1 MHCSLCYDKVPEKTK
16 YMKTCLII
24 GAGMSG
30 LAAATDLQ
38 NNGWKVTVLDK
49 GRGVGGRMSTRRI
62 ADGRADH
69 GGQYFST
76 KTTAF
81 QEFTKQLLSEN
92 VAAEWEVKGKEYA
105 RYVGKNGMSGIPKF
119 MANGLDIRMGER
131 ADKIEKTANG
141 YVVSTESGNTYK
153 TDALILTSPAP
164 QTIDLLRS
172 GNFEVKNSVFDALQ
186 AIEYLPCISVMA
198 LLNAPTK
205 IPAPGNLTFENE
217 AISWIADNVQK
228 GITEPQ
234 TVTIHASAEYSKTHL
249 EDDLNVVRDELLS
262 KATEWIS
269 PETIVE
275 KQIHRWRYS
284 LAEKRY
290 VEPFLPVSETLLLGG
305 DGFGIGNIE
314 GAFISGKAMS
324 AALSTTNR

>member
-1 MHCSLCYDKVPEKTK
+1 
-16 YMKTCLII
+16 
-24 GAGMSG
+24 MSG

-38 NNGWKVTVLDK
+38 NNGWKVIVLDK

-69 GGQYFST
+69 GAQYFST
-76 KTTAF
+76 KTPDF
-81 QEFTKQLLSEN
+81 QKFTKQLLTEN
-92 VAAEWEVKGKEYA
+92 IAAEWQVKGKGYA

-119 MANGLDIRMGER
+119 MANGLDIRTGER
-131 ADKIEKTANG
+131 VNKIEKTTSG
-141 YVVSTESGNTYK
+141 YTISTESENTYEA
-153 TDALILTSPAP
+153 DALVLTSPAP
-164 QTIDLLRS
+164 QTIDLLR
-172 GNFEVKNSVFDALQ
+172 NVTFEVKGFVFDSLN

-205 IPAPGNLTFENE
+205 ISAPGNLTFENE
-217 AISWIADNVQK
+217 AIAWIADNFQK
-228 GITEPQ
+228 GISEPQ
-234 TVTIHASAEYSKTHL
+234 TVTIHASAEYSKAHL
-249 EDDLNVVRDELLS
+249 EDDMNTVRDELLHL
-262 KATEWIS
+262 ATEWIS
-269 PETIVE
+269 PESIVE

-290 VEPFLPVSETLLLGG
+290 AEPYLSVNKTLLLGG

-314 GAFISGKAMS
+314 GAFISGKSMA